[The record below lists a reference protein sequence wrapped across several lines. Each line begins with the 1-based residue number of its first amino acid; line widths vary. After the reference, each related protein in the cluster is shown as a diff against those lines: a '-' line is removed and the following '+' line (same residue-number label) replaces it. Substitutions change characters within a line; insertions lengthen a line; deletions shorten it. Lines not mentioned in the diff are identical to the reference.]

1 MRIFILTVCMSV
13 ALIACRQPQPA
24 GGSCSYEEFNTYGKV
39 LSVEELEDSYSVRVQ
54 LKGRSIESR
63 STIDLDDVMRYGVTE
78 GTISTYQIEAGQT
91 LFFYVKQIVKGT
103 CVPLYVV
110 LLDEDYRGE

>member
-1 MRIFILTVCMSV
+1 MRVIILTVFMAV
-13 ALIACRQPQPA
+13 AMCGCRQSKTV
-24 GGSCSYEEFNTYGKV
+24 GGPCSYEEFNTYGRV
-39 LSVEELEDSYSVRVQ
+39 VSVDAREDNYSVRVE
-54 LKGRSIESR
+54 LNGRDIEGR
-63 STIDLDDVMRYGVTE
+63 STIDLDEVIRG
-78 GTISTYQIEAGQT
+78 GISKSTIEAYDISVGQT